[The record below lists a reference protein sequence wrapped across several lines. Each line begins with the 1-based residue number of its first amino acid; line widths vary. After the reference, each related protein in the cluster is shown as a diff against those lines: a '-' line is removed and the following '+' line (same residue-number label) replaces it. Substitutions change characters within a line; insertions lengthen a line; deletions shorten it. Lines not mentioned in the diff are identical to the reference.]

1 MKLQDAGPSRGRR
14 RVGAIV
20 ALVLLLVAVCL
31 MVVAFQ
37 LDTYDARA
45 EALDAR
51 LDLSRATLDAGV
63 GSFVSV
69 SSAGDPDAEYSADL
83 AAVHESVASLKTARS
98 RLETIRSDASGL
110 AMPRLVPSAGARRM
124 RGALVAR
131 GDALAGYSETL
142 LTSAEFAV
150 SRTEAF
156 EAIASTLDTL
166 QKLADEGVTIEQ
178 AEQLVRDVRTSY
190 DAALERMRAGS
201 TASPV
206 LYSNT
211 QVLQRLEELSS
222 ALAEIEAAI
231 VARDQARIDA
241 AFQSYVTLVDTDWLA
256 RLALNSSDG
265 LRAIDAATLAD
276 DDSADEFS
284 AAREDVN
291 AARQMFFL
299 AGLVALIAALVVGA
313 RSLVLRDS
321 ER

>member
-31 MVVAFQ
+31 MVAAFQ

-69 SSAGDPDAEYSADL
+69 SSARDPDAEYSADL

-284 AAREDVN
+284 AAREDVD